1 MPSFLGN
8 LPGEVPW
15 PNGFFRWPCVAILP
29 PLDFGINLPF
39 CLRKLGVADLNR
51 FQNSLQQ
58 AKLKHRPSIFQCEA
72 SSLPLRPFSEMAR
85 QCPKDTSR
93 SIGVLLCNS
102 GCGLPL
108 WWGVLEMKKRFP
120 FSQVFGSKHYR
131 KSVKSWGC
139 TQKMT
144 FWTINLRWFPG
155 TRVVRSKLRW
165 LITGCQTA
173 TSRKKGLIRPFLRT
187 MFQWWSI
194 FIFLIKPVFLGAAWS
209 SWDSGDFLGEWH
221 WLSTTI
227 TLHLVR
233 CRYTPKCASVVD
245 DACCG
250 RIIDDRWW
258 IFWFL
263 R

>member
-1 MPSFLGN
+1 
-8 LPGEVPW
+8 
-15 PNGFFRWPCVAILP
+15 
-29 PLDFGINLPF
+29 
-39 CLRKLGVADLNR
+39 
-51 FQNSLQQ
+51 
-58 AKLKHRPSIFQCEA
+58 
-72 SSLPLRPFSEMAR
+72 MAR

-108 WWGVLEMKKRFP
+108 WWGVLERKKRFP
-120 FSQVFGSKHYR
+120 FSQVFASKHYR

-173 TSRKKGLIRPFLRT
+173 TSRKKALIRPFLKG
-187 MFQWWSI
+187 QWPMVVNI
-194 FIFLIKPVFLGAAWS
+194 HIPLFLGVAWS
-209 SWDSGDFLGEWH
+209 SWDSLDFLGEWH